1 MSTQFEEI
9 QKQVTNLPP
18 NEKAA
23 YVVIGMAAV
32 LAVVWFTIAHRKF
45 PGPPHGIQNRKQTEA
60 IAMAEAAV
68 HEGEK
73 ESGRD

>member
-23 YVVIGMAAV
+23 LARQLIEELDETADPDVEQLWAV
-32 LAVVWFTIAHRKF
+32 EAQRRYECYLNGDIEAS
-45 PGPPHGIQNRKQTEA
+45 PGDEVMNRA
-60 IAMAEAAV
+60 RA
-68 HEGEK
+68 
-73 ESGRD
+73 RLL